1 VAAVVLVVFAVAS
14 VVLAACTVPTP
25 PPLPQI
31 YGAGS
36 TTAQIEID
44 QWRADAA
51 KYGLSV
57 NYRGLG
63 GEVGRQDFI
72 QGVTDFAVDELTFQ
86 GSEAGAAAPRQPHFA
101 PVVGNGIGFMYHLDV
116 NGTPVTNLRLRPATL
131 AGIFTGEITNW
142 DDPAITADNNGQAF
156 PPLAITPVGRGDGDS
171 TSLVL
176 TEWIQHR
183 APDVYADFC
192 KLVDLDPCVP
202 TTKYPLFPG
211 SQPQVLAEGVA
222 NYVAVPYHNGSITY
236 VPFMYALEHGF
247 PVAAVLNP
255 AGYYVQPTAQNIT
268 DALTGAHTEADGTQD
283 LNGVFDNPS
292 ADAYPLSVY
301 SFAIVPTT
309 LVDGL
314 STAKG
319 NVLAR
324 FLDYAVCAGQVK
336 SPLLDAASLPS
347 NLVQEALT
355 AIAAIPGAPTQ
366 PTLTACMAEQP

>member
-1 VAAVVLVVFAVAS
+1 VVLALAS
-14 VVLAACTVPTP
+14 VVLAACVVPP
-25 PPLPQI
+25 PPLPQV

-57 NYRGLG
+57 NYHGTG
-63 GEVGRQDFI
+63 GVVGRQDFI
-72 QGVTDFAVDELTFQ
+72 QGLTDFAVDELTFQ
-86 GSEAGAAAPRQPHFA
+86 GREASAAAPRQPHFV
-101 PVVGNGIGFMYHLDV
+101 PVVGNGVGFMYHLDV
-116 NGTPVTNLRLRPATL
+116 NGTRDTNLRFRPATL

-142 DDPAITADNNGQAF
+142 DDPAIAADNGESF
-156 PPLAITPVGRGDGDS
+156 PPLAITPVVRGDGDS

-176 TEWIQHR
+176 TEWIQRR

-192 KLVDLDPCVP
+192 KLVGLDPCAP

-211 SQPQVLAEGVA
+211 SQPQLLAEGVA
-222 NYVAVPYHNGSITY
+222 NYVATPYNNGSITY
-236 VPFMYALEHGF
+236 VPFAYALEHGF
-247 PVAAVLNP
+247 PVAAVRNP
-255 AGYYVQPTAQNIT
+255 AGYYVQPIAQNIT
-268 DALTGAHTEADGTQD
+268 DALTGAQTEADGTPD
-283 LNGVFDNPS
+283 LSGVFDNTGS
-292 ADAYPLSVY
+292 YAYPLSMY

-309 LVDGL
+309 LVDVF

-319 NVLAR
+319 DALAR
-324 FLDYAVCAGQVK
+324 FLDYDVCAGQVK
-336 SPLLDAASLPS
+336 SPLLGAASLPG

-366 PTLTACMAEQP
+366 PTLTACTGAQP